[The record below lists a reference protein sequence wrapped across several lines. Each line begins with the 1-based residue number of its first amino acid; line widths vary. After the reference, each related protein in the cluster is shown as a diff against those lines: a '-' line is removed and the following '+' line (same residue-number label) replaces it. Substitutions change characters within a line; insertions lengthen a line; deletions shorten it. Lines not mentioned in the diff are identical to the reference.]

1 VKPTRYHFGDFRLDA
16 AAREL
21 WRGDEQIALPIKS
34 LECLAYLL
42 EHRERAVG
50 RDELIAA
57 VWGRADAG
65 DALLT
70 QTIWRARRA
79 VGDGRDGSHLLRTV
93 PRFGYR
99 WTAPVRIDAQPAP
112 ASAPPTPAAPDTV
125 APPPA
130 VATERVPRRAWSPR
144 LVLAA
149 GLASLVMVLLVAALA
164 HRPVPPVAKADQEA
178 ARIVVLPVGLTD
190 ASTGNAWLRLGAM
203 DYVAS
208 RLREARLSV
217 MPSERIVAIARPA
230 ADASGPDAA
239 ERERLQHMTGAAYL
253 LVPRVLRVGDGWQ
266 FAIDAYAGARARTY
280 RADAA
285 TPLQAADRATVQ
297 FLQDLGRAPAVTGV
311 PGELETLVQR
321 IDAAMLAGDLPEAR
335 RLLEEAPPAQRTDAR
350 LRLRSG
356 RIAFRGGR
364 LEEAESAFMP
374 LTAAAADVPVAV
386 RALAELG
393 LGGVDIRRR
402 RYAEAEPRY
411 TAALRLLGETGD
423 ANIVGRAY
431 GERAIVNGGLGRIDL
446 AIADMGRAR
455 SELERS
461 GDPIGIAY
469 LEINAAL
476 VEGQRGRYDAAMTT
490 FDQATA
496 AFDRFGIT
504 DGLATTLAD
513 KANLQLTTL
522 DNAGALASSMR
533 AWSLLPRLEDRRL
546 IEYVAQNHIRALR
559 ANGKLAE
566 AGTALQ
572 RFDGSSS
579 AHSDDPAFD
588 LLRAAVFVDE
598 GKARLA
604 LQLADEILVRIE
616 HAPAGS
622 CSDTIPEA
630 ALVLTD
636 AALQSER
643 TDAVRPLLARLGE
656 FVASPDDPAWV
667 FASELVQAQMLDA
680 RGDGD
685 ADRHFAAALAI
696 ADASG
701 VPEDIVGAASR
712 YARYLAA
719 HGDRARAAGLLHR
732 IEPYVHRDF
741 RAARAAAAL
750 HGLLGEAAPAA
761 LAGDKARALAG
772 ERVARSP

>member
-99 WTAPVRIDAQPAP
+99 WTAPVRVEGPPAP
-112 ASAPPTPAAPDTV
+112 ASPPAHAAPD
-125 APPPA
+125 A
-130 VATERVPRRAWSPR
+130 VATPSAAAAKHAPRRMRSPR
-144 LVLAA
+144 LALAA
-149 GLASLVMVLLVAALA
+149 GLVALAAALLVAVLA
-164 HRPVPPVAKADQEA
+164 HRPPAPAATVVQER

-217 MPSERIVAIARPA
+217 MPSERVVAIARPV

-253 LVPRVLRVGDGWQ
+253 LVPRVLHVQDQWR
-266 FAIDAYAGARARTY
+266 FAIDAYAGGRARTY

-285 TPLQAADRATVQ
+285 TPLQAADRATAQ
-297 FLQDLGRAPAVTGV
+297 FLQDLGHAPALAGT

-321 IDAAMLAGDLPEAR
+321 IDAALLAGDLPEAR
-335 RLLEEAPPAQRTDAR
+335 RLLEETPPAQRTDAR

-356 RIAFRGGR
+356 RIAFRAGQ
-364 LEEAESAFMP
+364 LEEAESAFTP
-374 LTAAAADVPVAV
+374 LATATTDVPVAI
-386 RALAELG
+386 RALADLG
-393 LGGVDIRRR
+393 LGGVAIRRR
-402 RYAEAEPRY
+402 RYIEAEPHY
-411 TAALRLLGETGD
+411 TTALRLLGETGD

-431 GERAIVNGGLGRIDL
+431 GERAIVNGGLGRLDL

-476 VEGQRGRYDAAMTT
+476 VEGQRGRYDAAMST
-490 FDQATA
+490 FDEAIA

-546 IEYVAQNHIRALR
+546 VEYVAQNHIRALR
-559 ANGKLAE
+559 ANGRLAE

-572 RFDGSSS
+572 HFDGASGAGSG
-579 AHSDDPAFD
+579 DPVFD

-604 LQLADEILVRIE
+604 LQLADEILARIE

-643 TDAVRPLLARLGE
+643 TDAVKPLLARLGE
-656 FVASPDDPAWV
+656 FVASPEDPAWV

-685 ADRHFAAALAI
+685 AERHFAAALAL

-712 YARYLAA
+712 YARYLAV
-719 HGDRARAAGLLHR
+719 HGDRPRAAGLLER

-750 HGLLGEAAPAA
+750 HGMRGEAAPAA
-761 LAGDKARALAG
+761 VASDRARALAG
-772 ERVARSP
+772 ERVARIP